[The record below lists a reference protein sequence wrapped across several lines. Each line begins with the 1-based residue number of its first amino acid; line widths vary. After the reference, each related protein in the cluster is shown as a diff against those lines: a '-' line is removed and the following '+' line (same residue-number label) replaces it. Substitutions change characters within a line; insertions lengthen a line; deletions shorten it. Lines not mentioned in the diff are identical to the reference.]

1 MEIIELD
8 DTDLLDADI
17 VLLRQIMYSI
27 ADRFREKNRDTKE
40 WAARDAEKTRQLQ
53 NMRQ

>member
-8 DTDLLDADI
+8 DTDLRNEDI
-17 VLLRQIMYSI
+17 ELLKRVMYSI